1 MAPRTSTVL
10 RTRWML
16 RVVLRLAAVV
26 LVVYAIYLG
35 YSGLDRYLGQ
45 SGTDP
50 FGGAAR
56 VRPPWYFLDS
66 SLRRILAAGLLLA
79 VDLWLLRWLVP
90 AGRWQCPRCGYDLEN
105 VSKPK
110 CPECG
115 QRLSSEAVSPER
127 AMPGERRDDLRASE
141 MAETGASE

>member
-10 RTRWML
+10 RVRWIL
-16 RVVLRLAAVV
+16 RVALRLAVIA
-26 LVVYAIYLG
+26 LLVYAAYLG
-35 YSGLDRYLGQ
+35 YDGVRRYLTQ
-45 SGTDP
+45 SATDP
-50 FGGAAR
+50 WGRATGHEM
-56 VRPPWYFLDS
+56 PWHFLHD
-66 SLRRILAAGLLLA
+66 SLRRALAAGVLIA

-115 QRLSSEAVSPER
+115 QRLSSEVLSP
-127 AMPGERRDDLRASE
+127 PASE
-141 MAETGASE
+141 DGA